1 MNYILAIVVQI
12 VLIAL
17 NAVFAGTE
25 IAVISVNEAKLKK
38 LAEEG
43 NKKAKRLLSLTK
55 DQSKV
60 LSTIQVAITL
70 AGLLGSAFA
79 ADSFAEPLAN
89 AIINGAGIA
98 PDSTGAS
105 AISILCMILLTII
118 LAFFNIVFGEII
130 PKRIAM
136 RRSEKM
142 ALGMSG
148 LLKLVSVLFA
158 PFVWLLTVTSNGILR
173 IGGIKPGEEDNPVT
187 EEEIVLMAEAGSE
200 AGHIAESETELIQ
213 NVFDFKDKT
222 AGESCTHRKDVIA
235 VFTEESDKEW
245 EKTIYGTRHGYYPVC
260 GEDID
265 EVVGM
270 LDTREYFRLKDKSRE
285 NVMKKAVRPVF
296 FVHESMPA
304 NTLFFKMQK
313 AREHVAIVLDEFG
326 GMDGIITIRDLL
338 ELLVGDMTDKDETDE
353 YTIAKTQDGGW
364 EFNGLVPIEEAEEK
378 TDITFNEEYKE
389 GCETVSGYVCNV
401 LGYVPADGAS
411 AQASDGKFNIAVT
424 KVEKHR
430 ITGVVFTPEKSDID
444 EKENMDYNK
453 GDDGEKADKEDK

>member
-1 MNYILAIVVQI
+1 MNMIIAAVVQI
-12 VLIAL
+12 LLIAL
-17 NAVFAGTE
+17 NAVFAGAE
-25 IAVISVNEAKLKK
+25 IAVISVNETKMKK
-38 LAEEG
+38 MAEEG
-43 NKKAKRLLSLTK
+43 NKRAKRLLSLTK

-79 ADSFAEPLAN
+79 ADSFAEPLAG
-89 AIINGAGIA
+89 AIIGLGVT
-98 PDSTGAS
+98 SAS
-105 AISILCMILLTII
+105 AQSAINILCVILITII

-130 PKRIAM
+130 PKRVAM
-136 RRSEKM
+136 RRAEKM
-142 ALGMSG
+142 ALGISG
-148 LLKLVSVLFA
+148 VLKAVSVVFA
-158 PFVWLLTVTSNGILR
+158 PFVWLLTATSNGLLR
-173 IGGIKPGEEDNPVT
+173 LFGIKPGEEDNPVT

-222 AGESCTHRKDVIA
+222 AGEACTHRKDVIA
-235 VFTEESDKEW
+235 VFTDETDEEW

-260 GEDID
+260 GEDMD

-270 LDTREYFRLKDKSRE
+270 LDTRVYLRMQDKSRE
-285 NVMKKAVRPVF
+285 NVMKQAVRPVF

-338 ELLVGDMTDKDETDE
+338 ELLVGDMTDKDENDE
-353 YTIAKTQDGGW
+353 YSVKKTEDGGW
-364 EFNGLVPIEEAEEK
+364 ELLGLVPLEEAEEI
-378 TDITFNEEYKE
+378 TGITFNEEYKE

-401 LGYVPADGAS
+401 LGYVPADGAT
-411 AQASDGKFNIAVT
+411 AEARDGDIKIQVT
-424 KVEKHR
+424 KVEQHR
-430 ITGVVFTPEKSDID
+430 IVGVILHLEKSAID
-444 EKENMDYNK
+444 EKENTDYNEYGNK
-453 GDDGEKADKEDK
+453 NITRGEEQKD